1 MIMPAPF
8 YPGKQDEKSSE
19 LPKLNRQEFINALTD
34 LGKQRYHSLHPFHK
48 LLHTGKLSFKQVQAW
63 ALNRFYY
70 QWSIPRK
77 DLTLMARIND
87 VKLRLEWRSR
97 VIDHEGD
104 IDGSGG
110 IKRYLQLCETLKL
123 DLDYVKSCKGILPGT
138 KFAVDAYVN
147 FVQEKSLLE
156 GIASSLT
163 EIYAPAIHQER
174 IAGLSKYYDW
184 ADDYALA
191 YFKKRINQ
199 ARRDVEFG
207 REWVIN
213 NAITRSDQ
221 EAVLNAVKFKTE
233 VLWAQLD
240 ALYYAYIDPGNIPP
254 GAFIPKNNHDQE
266 NE

>member
-8 YPGKQDEKSSE
+8 YPGKQNYNKTENT
-19 LPKLNRQEFINALTD
+19 KLSRSEFIDALTK
-34 LGKQRYHSLHPFHK
+34 LGKARYHSLHPFHR
-48 LLHTGKLSFKQVQAW
+48 LLHNGKLSFEQVQAW

-77 DLTLMARIND
+77 DLTLMARISD
-87 VKLRLEWRSR
+87 VNLRLEWRSR

-104 IDGSGG
+104 LDGSGG
-110 IKRYLQLCETLKL
+110 LKRYLQLCETLKL
-123 DLDYVKSCKGILPGT
+123 DLDYVKSCKGVLPGT
-138 KFAVDAYVN
+138 RFAVDAYVS
-147 FVQEKSLLE
+147 FVREKSLLE

-163 EIYAPAIHQER
+163 EIYAPAIHKER
-174 IAGLSKYYDW
+174 IAGLAKHYSW
-184 ADDYALA
+184 ANDYALA

-207 REWVIN
+207 REWVID

-221 EAVLNAVKFKTE
+221 DAVLNAVKFKTE

-240 ALYYAYIDPGNIPP
+240 ALYYSYVDPGNIPP
-254 GAFIPKNNHDQE
+254 GAFTP
-266 NE
+266 NEVKTNG